1 MNMDDQVESTQVHR
15 EEWAALHEA
24 LKEPFPADQIHWRV
38 GATTKDKKK
47 GMALAYLDARDV
59 MDRLDAVAGPQ
70 NWSDTYCEVNG
81 VTVCTINIRLDW
93 ESYGLVPGVSKSDG
107 AGATDVEG
115 EKGALSDAF
124 KRCAVKFGVGRYLY
138 RLPSKWAELNDR
150 GYIINP
156 PSLPTWAL
164 PVSIEDRIASTT
176 ISESSVEDM
185 QKQIV
190 AILLSIRKQY
200 GDGAEHRIEGLCEYW
215 DIEHKPKGFIDFS
228 VLKDENVPKVL
239 EHIIKLEKGLSDAS
253 D

>member
-1 MNMDDQVESTQVHR
+1 MHK
-15 EEWAALHEA
+15 EEWAALHDG

-59 MDRLDAVAGPQ
+59 MDRLDAVVGPQ

-81 VTVCTINIRLDW
+81 VTVCTISIRLDW
-93 ESYGLVPGVSKSDG
+93 EYGPGVSKSDG

-164 PVSIEDRIASTT
+164 PVSTEDKAVSATPKASQ
-176 ISESSVEDM
+176 SPSPHLPNWDSSTEDM